1 MNTMHRQIRQT
12 GAPWESVAHYS
23 RAVRV
28 GNTIE
33 VAGTTAMQGSE
44 VIGKGD
50 VALQTRYILETI
62 RQVLEEFGSG
72 LEEVVRTRM
81 YVTNIE
87 EWERIGQVHGEF
99 FKGINP
105 AATMVEVRRL
115 IDPDLL
121 IEIEVSVVCNVT

>member
-1 MNTMHRQIRQT
+1 
-12 GAPWESVAHYS
+12 
-23 RAVRV
+23 
-28 GNTIE
+28 
-33 VAGTTAMQGSE
+33 MQGSE